1 MTYLTYLY
9 FFMLALAGSEN
20 ELVWEY
26 ILQVE
31 GYTID

>member
-1 MTYLTYLY
+1 MNYLVYVY

-20 ELVWEY
+20 ELVWEF

-31 GYTID
+31 GYSID